1 MPTSIDKQRKNH
13 PMYKSWCHI
22 KQRCGN
28 VNDAAYQNYGGRGI
42 SYSESWKTFEG
53 FYKDM
58 GSSWKL
64 GMSIDRIDNSGDYCK
79 ENCRWATRVEQN
91 NNTRRN
97 RYIVLNGITKTLS
110 QWSKFTGLKSST
122 IRMRIDA
129 YKWPV
134 EKALN
139 INQKEG
145 Y

>member
-1 MPTSIDKQRKNH
+1 MPTTIDKRRKNH

-28 VNDAAYQNYGGRGI
+28 LNDAAYESYGGRGI
-42 SYSESWKTFEG
+42 TYSKDWENFEG

-58 GSSWKL
+58 GSSWEL
-64 GMSIDRIDNSGDYCK
+64 GLSIDRVNNDGDYCK
-79 ENCRWATRVEQN
+79 ENCRWATRKVQN

-97 RYIVLNGITKTLS
+97 RYIKVNNICKTLS
-110 QWSKFTGLKSST
+110 QWSDYTGLKSST
-122 IRMRIDA
+122 IRQRIDA
-129 YKWPV
+129 YGWSV